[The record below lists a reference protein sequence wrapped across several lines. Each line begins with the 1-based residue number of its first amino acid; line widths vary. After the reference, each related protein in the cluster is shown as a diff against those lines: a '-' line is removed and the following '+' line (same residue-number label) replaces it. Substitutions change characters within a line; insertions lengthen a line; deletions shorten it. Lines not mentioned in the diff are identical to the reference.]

1 MAGYDLIA
9 LVPDATVKKMKKT
22 GCFNPLILLSG
33 LTELPELRC
42 AQ

>member
-9 LVPDATVKKMKKT
+9 LVPDATIKNMKKS
-22 GCFNPLILLSG
+22 GCFNPLILPSG